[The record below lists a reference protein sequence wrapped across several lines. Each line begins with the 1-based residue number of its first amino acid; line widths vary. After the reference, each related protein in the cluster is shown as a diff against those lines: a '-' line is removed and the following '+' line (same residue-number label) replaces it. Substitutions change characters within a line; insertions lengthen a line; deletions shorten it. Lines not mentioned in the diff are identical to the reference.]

1 MLSNTL
7 KLKFRYLKSIQILHS
22 QYHPK
27 SNSTFSRSSRLE
39 VSCRK
44 GVLRNFTKFTGKHLC
59 QNLFFNKV
67 ADIRPTNLLEMRL

>member
-27 SNSTFSRSSRLE
+27 TNRTFSRSSRLE

-67 ADIRPTNLLEMRL
+67 AGIRPTTLLEMRL